1 MSKENILKKIHEAKE
16 RYPEKEAALLPALY
30 LAQREYGYITPEAME
45 FIAETLSIPK
55 ATVKG
60 VATFYS
66 MYLHKPVGRHLIQL
80 CTNVSCMI
88 FGAERLVDILRDRY
102 GVTPGGTS
110 KDNRFSL
117 VIMECIGAC
126 EQAPAML
133 VNNELHGNLDE
144 NNIDSILERYK

>member
-1 MSKENILKKIHEAKE
+1 MTDSMTARINELTRK
-16 RYPEKEAALLPALY
+16 YPYREAALLPALY
-30 LAQREYGYITPEAME
+30 LAQREYGHITPEAME

-102 GVTPGGTS
+102 GITPGGIS

-126 EQAPAML
+126 DQAPAML

>member
-1 MSKENILKKIHEAKE
+1 MTDSMTARINELTRK
-16 RYPEKEAALLPALY
+16 YPDREAALLPALY

-80 CTNVSCMI
+80 CTNVSCMV

-102 GVTPGGTS
+102 GITPGGTS
-110 KDNRFSL
+110 QDGRFSL

-126 EQAPAML
+126 DQAPAML

-144 NNIDSILERYK
+144 NNLHSILERYK